1 LTLPPGETTGPEDK
15 GPGAVRAR
23 TGVPHT
29 EQGDTVTDT
38 SVSVTWL
45 TQEAYDRLRAE
56 LDHLTGAGRTDIAKK
71 IEAAREEGDLKEN
84 GGYHAAKEEQG
95 KQEARIRQLTQ
106 LLENAKVGERP
117 ADDGVVEPGMVV
129 TADIA
134 GEKETFL
141 LGSREAADD
150 SLEVYSEKSPLG
162 AAIMGLKTGDSTTY
176 TAPNGKAIDVKIIKA
191 KPYSA

>member
-106 LLENAKVGERP
+106 LLENSKVGERP

-141 LGSREAADD
+141 LGSREAADE
-150 SLEVYSEKSPLG
+150 SLEVYSERSPLG
-162 AAIMGLKTGDSTTY
+162 TAIMGLKVGEKTTY
-176 TAPNGKAIDVKIIKA
+176 TAPSGKDITVKILKA